1 MIRTMTPK
9 NIQHYR
15 QIYEKEL
22 FERVLPF
29 WEQHSP
35 DSDHGGYF
43 NCLDQDGTVYD
54 TRKHV
59 WLQGRQVWL
68 FSTLYNNEAK
78 RPEWLN
84 LAKLGADF
92 LDKHAVRDDHRAY
105 FSLTRTGDPL
115 WMQRK
120 IFSECFCVMAF
131 AEYGRASGNDYFID
145 KAHTLFNQVWQWK
158 DDLSHVGRPSFSGQ
172 PPSRSLAIP
181 MILLNLIEVLAGD
194 DWHSWRSNIDRCI
207 EDLLLHV
214 HEDRRLVFEH
224 VSPGGDFINT
234 IEGRLLNPGHA
245 IEAGWFMLHWALR
258 LGDESLKQ
266 RAVRITRWSLERGW
280 DSAHGG
286 IFYFLDSEGFSPTQ
300 LEWNM
305 KLWWPHTEALYACLL
320 NYSVTGSERDLRDFE
335 KVHNYTFSRFPDGD
349 HGEWFGYL
357 DRRGDVS
364 QRFKGGPYKGCFHTP
379 RSLFQCVQLLRRLEA
394 QPRQ

>member
-1 MIRTMTPK
+1 MTPETM
-9 NIQHYR
+9 QQYR
-15 QIYEKEL
+15 QIYEEEL

-29 WEQHSP
+29 WVQHSP
-35 DSDHGGYF
+35 DRDHGGYF
-43 NCLDQDGTVYD
+43 NCLDRDGTVYD
-54 TRKHV
+54 TRKHI

-68 FSTLYNNEAK
+68 FSRLYNNEEK
-78 RPEWLN
+78 RPEWLS
-84 LAKLGADF
+84 LAKRGADF

-158 DDLSHVGRPSFSGQ
+158 DDLSLVGRPSFSGQ
-172 PPSRSLAIP
+172 PATRSLAIP

-194 DWHSWRSNIDRCI
+194 DWPSWRSRIDHCI
-207 EDLLLHV
+207 ENLLLHV
-214 HEDRRLVFEH
+214 DEERELVFEH
-224 VSPGGDFINT
+224 VSPGGECINT

-258 LGDESLKQ
+258 LGDESLQQK
-266 RAVRITRWSLERGW
+266 AVQMTRWSLERGW
-280 DSAHGG
+280 DYAHGG
-286 IFYFLDSEGFSPTQ
+286 IFYFLDSEGFSPTE

-335 KVHNYTFSRFPDGD
+335 KVHNYTFSHFPD
-349 HGEWFGYL
+349 HKYGEWFGYL

-364 QRFKGGPYKGCFHTP
+364 QRFKGGPYKGCFHAP